1 MTLTEQTGLEFGRR
15 LRELRVLAGLTI
27 EGLAEASGVSA
38 RAISDMERGRSR
50 TPQPRT
56 VAALSAALGGDTVLG
71 ELAKAGRETVTT
83 GRPRMCDLP
92 RRSGH
97 FVGRDDEL
105 AAIGKAFEEAASVT
119 VVHGQPGVG
128 KTGLAIRAA
137 ELHRE
142 LFPDGCFYLDLRGT
156 EPGGGASAGEAQT
169 VLLRA
174 LGVSSRQIARGD
186 EERGGQ
192 LRAILGQRRCLLIL
206 DNAGGEGQVR
216 GLLPGAG
223 SAVVVTSRRVLGGLE
238 AVRRIAL
245 APLPAPAAVELLG
258 GGGGNDGEIARLC
271 GYLPLALRIA
281 ANLHDP
287 DRLSDADRRLEML
300 TPVEAAFAASYAQL
314 PETARTVFRRL
325 AHVPTLSFSAAAAAV
340 VAELDRYD
348 AEDVL
353 EKLLDRGL
361 LQPEGHDR
369 YRFHDL
375 IRLFARARLRAEEP
389 AAVRRRGEK
398 RLIDWYLD
406 TAIASGRVFEPAY
419 GSAPEQW
426 DPAQAWLQAEV
437 DGWFGAM
444 RRAAAAGEHQRVVDV
459 AESLH
464 WYSDRTYSVDPWS
477 AVFTLSRESAERLAD
492 RRQEVVHRNYQA
504 WAMSF
509 CDGRYPETVEQ
520 AMAAYAMAV
529 ELDDRKEQAA
539 ALIYAADA
547 YAQMGE
553 RGKALELMRRSLE
566 LADTVGDHDGYVQ
579 TLIGIGATLS
589 GMGRAEEAAEQYRH
603 ALQEAAR
610 RPLAPAPEFAARVAA
625 SVFLTHE
632 YARMERWNE
641 TVDAGREALPL
652 AEKFGE
658 PHLLGRTHLALGLA
672 HRARGDHAA
681 ARAAFAEAVGQFRR
695 SQVTTEWSAQAEVLH
710 NVPHGPGDGPL
721 FA

>member
-1 MTLTEQTGLEFGRR
+1 MTLTEQTGLDFGRR
-15 LRELRVLAGLTI
+15 LRELRVRGGMTL

-56 VAALSAALGGDTVLG
+56 VSALAKVLG
-71 ELAKAGRETVTT
+71 DGQELGRLAKAGRETAAT

-97 FVGRDDEL
+97 FVGRADEL
-105 AAIGKAFEEAASVT
+105 ASIGAAFRVAGSVT

-137 ELHRE
+137 ELGRE

-156 EPGGGASAGEAQT
+156 EPGGGATVGEAQT

-192 LRAILGQRRCLLIL
+192 LRALLGQRRCLLIL
-206 DNAGGEGQVR
+206 DNAAGEGQVR
-216 GLLPGAG
+216 ELLPGDG
-223 SAVVVTSRRVLGGLE
+223 GAVVVTSRRVLGGLE

-245 APLPAPAAVELLG
+245 APLPADEAVELLG
-258 GGGGNDGEIARLC
+258 GAGTNNGEIARLC

-281 ANLHDP
+281 ATLGDHDV
-287 DRLSDADRRLEML
+287 LADADRRLAML
-300 TPVEAAFAASYAQL
+300 TPVENAIAASYTQL

-325 AHVPTLSFSAAAAAV
+325 AHVPTLSFSAAAAAA

-375 IRLFARARLRAEEP
+375 IRLFAQARLRDEEP
-389 AAVRRRGEK
+389 AVVRRRGEQ

-406 TAIASGRVFEPAY
+406 TAIASGRLFEPDY
-419 GSAPEQW
+419 DGGPEQW
-426 DPAQAWLQAEV
+426 GPAQAWLQAEV
-437 DGWFGAM
+437 DGWFEAM
-444 RRAAAAGEHQRVVDV
+444 RRASAGGRHQRVVDV

-464 WYSDRTYSVDPWS
+464 WYSDRTYSIDPWS
-477 AVFTLSRESAERLAD
+477 SIFTLSRESAERLPD

-504 WAMSF
+504 WALSF
-509 CDGRYPETVEQ
+509 CDGRFPETVEQ
-520 AMAAYAMAV
+520 ALAAYAMAV
-529 ELDDRKEQAA
+529 ELGDLKEQAA
-539 ALIYAADA
+539 SLIYAADA
-547 YAQMGE
+547 YAQMEE
-553 RGKALELMRRSLE
+553 RDRALELMRRSLE
-566 LADTVGDHDGYVQ
+566 LAETAGDHDGYVQ
-579 TLIGIGATLS
+579 TLIGIGANLH
-589 GMGRAEEAAEQYRH
+589 GMGRPEEAAEQYRH
-603 ALQEAAR
+603 ALKEVER
-610 RPLAPAPEFAARVAA
+610 RPLAPAPELAARVTA
-625 SVFLTHE
+625 SVFLAHE
-632 YARMERWNE
+632 YAQMERWDE
-641 TVDAGREALPL
+641 TVAAAEVALPL
-652 AEKFGE
+652 AEEFGE
-658 PHLLGRTHLALGLA
+658 PHLLGRVHLALGLA
-672 HRARGDHAA
+672 CRARGEEAGSKFAA
-681 ARAAFAEAVGQFRR
+681 AVAHFRR
-695 SQVTTEWSAQAEVLH
+695 SQVKTQWSAQAEVLH
-710 NVPHGPGDGPL
+710 NVPHGPPRGPL